1 MPSRR
6 PSAGNG
12 NTSTVLY
19 KSSDTEL
26 QVSSS
31 INCLISARRRSWVGV
46 IRDMG
51 ERRPSPRRTWKENH
65 LFVVFGSSSPCNGL
79 RKSAWIFCIIPLT
92 DRRPTIIKYTDAGES
107 NSLWQKQ
114 YSNCTLSAWGN
125 SSTFLHPYL
134 LASSLMCL
142 VNIWQQLLACQISLA
157 WRQDE
162 GKQLPWV
169 LPEGVGSALPVQVRH
184 SLIDTCCQFNKNQ
197 KYKKCVFFRE
207 LSGRFVSR
215 WTEPGEVF
223 PHVFMLS

>member
-1 MPSRR
+1 
-6 PSAGNG
+6 
-12 NTSTVLY
+12 
-19 KSSDTEL
+19 
-26 QVSSS
+26 
-31 INCLISARRRSWVGV
+31 
-46 IRDMG
+46 MG

-157 WRQDE
+157 WRQDG

-169 LPEGVGSALPVQVRH
+169 LPEGVEVLCQSRSDTHWLTHVV
-184 SLIDTCCQFNKNQ
+184 SLIKIKSIKNV
-197 KYKKCVFFRE
+197 YF
-207 LSGRFVSR
+207 SGNYQADLC
-215 WTEPGEVF
+215 
-223 PHVFMLS
+223 HVGQNRARCSPMFLC